1 MSSSLVMPLPDQEP
15 GQRSSW
21 TFHVMMLSLALP
33 VLGLSFLLNV
43 QGPHDVV
50 IPWLQIPLPPTCG
63 MQRTFGLDCPGCGLT
78 RSFICLAHG
87 DLTASLAYNPG
98 GILVFALVVF
108 QIPYRLAQLGRIWS
122 GRTAWDLTHFS
133 LWMWSLIGL
142 VLLTQW
148 GAKLIL

>member
-1 MSSSLVMPLPDQEP
+1 MMPLPDEEP
-15 GQRSSW
+15 VQRSPW
-21 TFHVMMLSLALP
+21 KFHVIMLAVALP

-43 QGPHDVV
+43 QGPSDVV
-50 IPWLQIPLPPTCG
+50 IPWLQLPLPPTCG

-87 DLTASLAYNPG
+87 DLNASLAFNPG
-98 GILVFALVVF
+98 GILVFGLVLF
-108 QIPYRLAQLGRIWS
+108 QIPYRLVQLGRIWS
-122 GRTAWDLTHFS
+122 GRPAWNLTTFS

-148 GAKLIL
+148 IVKLFL